1 MQVPSTRLYWRM
13 ALYIGAALAAFT
25 TLAVG
30 SVMLVASQE
39 LQSYTA
45 TRHSTLGREAAD
57 VLTARGREGLARW
70 LEREARVPEGVTVYI
85 LDERSVDI
93 LGRRLPEFYAGF
105 IRRSVVGPPQPYD
118 SNYRPVRLAP
128 QLIGRDGRTY
138 AFLVLPNR
146 ISLLGNAATT
156 LGLLLAACVV
166 VATVAWLIARAFAR
180 PLGELQR
187 VVREIASGQIGARVP
202 QEIASRRDELGAL
215 AGDFNSMADRLGRLI
230 EGRSRLMAELSHEL
244 RSPLARMQAALALE
258 AHRAPG
264 ALPERERLEA
274 EIRRID
280 AVIGDLLRYSRLDA
294 ATPIARRLLRLDGLL
309 AELVRDE
316 ELEAG
321 ARGVELRLSSD
332 EELVVAGD
340 SDLLRSGFEN
350 VLRNAIRFAPRGS
363 LIEIEAHGRP
373 TEVVVTI
380 ADRGP
385 GVPTEW
391 LERMFEPYA
400 RAPQP
405 GGDESAAAPGAA
417 PSGDAAGVEG
427 TGLGLAIAR
436 RVFLSHD
443 GTAVAALRDG
453 GGLIVTL
460 RLPRAEVS

>member
-25 TLAVG
+25 ALATA
-30 SVMLVASQE
+30 SVILVASQE

-45 TRHSTLGREAAD
+45 TRHSSLGREAAD
-57 VLTARGREGLARW
+57 VLSARGREGLAYW
-70 LEREARVPEGVTVYI
+70 LEHEARVPRGVTVYV
-85 LDERSVDI
+85 LDEQSVDI
-93 LGRRLPEFYAGF
+93 LGRRLPEFYADF

-128 QLIGRDGRTY
+128 QLIGPDGTTY

-156 LGLLLAACVV
+156 LGLLLAAIVV

-180 PLGELQR
+180 PLGELQS

-215 AGDFNSMADRLGRLI
+215 ARDFNSMADRLGRLI

-244 RSPLARMQAALALE
+244 RSPLARMQAALALA
-258 AHRAPG
+258 AHRTPG

-274 EIRRID
+274 EIRRLD
-280 AVIGDLLRYSRLDA
+280 TVIGDLLRRSRLDA
-294 ATPIARRLLRLDGLL
+294 ASPIVRRLVRLDALL
-309 AELVRDE
+309 GELVRDE
-316 ELEAG
+316 EIEAR
-321 ARGVELRLSSD
+321 ARGVELRLAS
-332 EELVVAGD
+332 EAELVVAGD
-340 SDLLRSGFEN
+340 PSLLRSGFEN

-363 LIEIEAHGRP
+363 TVEVQAHGHAA
-373 TEVVVTI
+373 EVVVTI

-385 GVPTEW
+385 GVPPEW

-405 GGDESAAAPGAA
+405 SRDGGEATGRQGTASEQAPA
-417 PSGDAAGVEG
+417 EG

-436 RVFLSHD
+436 RVFLSHE
-443 GTAVAALRDG
+443 GSVTAALREG
-453 GGLIVTL
+453 GGLVVTL

>member
-1 MQVPSTRLYWRM
+1 MRVPSTRLYWRM
-13 ALYIGAALAAFT
+13 ALYIGAALTAFT
-25 TLAVG
+25 ALAIG

-57 VLTARGREGLARW
+57 VLGARGRDGLARW

-93 LGRRLPEFYAGF
+93 LGRQLPEFYAGF

-128 QLIGRDGRTY
+128 QLIGPDGETY

-202 QEIASRRDELGAL
+202 RKIASRRDELGAL
-215 AGDFNSMADRLGRLI
+215 ASDFNAMADRLARLL

-244 RSPLARMQAALALE
+244 RSPLARMQAALAL
-258 AHRAPG
+258 AAQRASG

-274 EIRRID
+274 EIRRLD

-294 ATPIARRLLRLDGLL
+294 AVPIARRLLRLDTML
-309 AELVRDE
+309 AELVRCE
-316 ELEAG
+316 ELEAR
-321 ARGVELRLSSD
+321 AHDVELRLSGD
-332 EELVVAGD
+332 TGLVVAGD
-340 SDLLRSGFEN
+340 PSLLRSGFEN
-350 VLRNAIRFAPRGS
+350 VLRNAIRYAPPGS
-363 LIEIEAHGRP
+363 AVEIEAHLGDA
-373 TEVVVTI
+373 EVVVTI

-385 GVPTEW
+385 GVPADW
-391 LERMFEPYA
+391 LERIFEPYA

-405 GGDESAAAPGAA
+405 GRNGAAGDERTGGAD
-417 PSGDAAGVEG
+417 GLEG

-436 RVFLSHD
+436 RVLLSHD
-443 GTAVAALRDG
+443 GTATAALRDG
-453 GGLIVTL
+453 GGLVVTL